1 LYALDWY
8 NPSNETINFG
18 LGDIPRNW
26 LYLQV
31 SSLKLK
37 DKVYVQQSP
46 WSNQVVGGRQVI

>member
-46 WSNQVVGGRQVI
+46 WSNQVVGGIQVI